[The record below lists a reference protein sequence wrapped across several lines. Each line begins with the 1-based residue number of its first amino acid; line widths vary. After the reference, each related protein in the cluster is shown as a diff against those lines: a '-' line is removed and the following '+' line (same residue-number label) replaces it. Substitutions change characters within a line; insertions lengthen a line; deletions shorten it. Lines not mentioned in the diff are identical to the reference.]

1 MENSTNS
8 AVNRFA
14 VRNEKNNLIAAL
26 SLLADVAVGC
36 IEPLVEEKDR
46 YGLMVACR
54 ASRLNWQT
62 TVSVISDGKGAKHVS
77 PQELEQLEEA
87 FEAICLSTAQSTIR
101 FGSRA

>member
-1 MENSTNS
+1 
-8 AVNRFA
+8 
-14 VRNEKNNLIAAL
+14 
-26 SLLADVAVGC
+26 VAVGC

-62 TVSVISDGKGAKHVS
+62 AVSVISDGKGAKHVS

-87 FEAICLSTAQSTIR
+87 FEAFCLSAAQSTIR
-101 FGSRA
+101 FGSVRDSASKRGPARRAHASAGTSA